1 MLYKIDLVVFGF
13 ELKRAPPWS
22 PDCPVVA
29 PLLFS
34 KECIFW
40 GLAWVVIAT
49 PRAVHC
55 HPMSGARG
63 STTSSN

>member
-29 PLLFS
+29 PPLFS
-34 KECIFW
+34 RECSFQ
-40 GLAWVVIAT
+40 GLAWVVTAT
-49 PRAVHC
+49 PRAMHR

-63 STTSSN
+63 SMANSN